1 MSKKQQA
8 VKAGKRYRAMT
19 DINTDP
25 HTYPGDEFAPSLVS
39 AEALQIFIELG
50 HVTEESG
57 EAAGENNG

>member
-8 VKAGKRYRAMT
+8 VKADKRYRANT

-25 HTYPGDEFAPSLVS
+25 HTYPGDEFDPSLVS

-50 HVTEESG
+50 HVVEESDA
-57 EAAGENNG
+57 AAGENNG

>member
-8 VKAGKRYRAMT
+8 VKAGKRYRANT

-25 HTYPGDEFAPSLVS
+25 HTYPGDEFDPLLVS

-50 HVTEESG
+50 HVVEESDA
-57 EAAGENNG
+57 AAGENNG